1 MKKLLL
7 TLAAMLAA
15 GTLACHA
22 QAATTVK
29 VGASPTPHAE
39 ILNAVKDMLKAEGI
53 NLEIIEYSD
62 YVQPNVALDSKDL
75 DANYF
80 QHKPYLDDFNAQKGT
95 KLSSM
100 GSVHYEPFGIYAGK
114 CKSLKDLKKGA
125 IVAVPND
132 ATNEGRALLLMQDQ
146 GLITLKDGTGLT
158 ATVRDIKDNPKKL
171 RIEEIEA
178 AQLVRALPDV
188 DIAIINGNYAILG
201 GLKVADA
208 LAVEAADSAAATT
221 YANILAIRT
230 GDEKRPELQALYKA
244 LDEGRLGDALREASR
259 KIGLETLMFSEFGY
273 RNFVAASKPLTDA
286 ASLMNLKVRTTDYPV
301 EVAVATELGMN
312 PAPIAWGET
321 YTALQQGTVDA
332 EGNTFSLLNDAR
344 HTEVLKY
351 AVNSEHNYSMHVLLM
366 NKKKWDSLTPEQQG
380 ILREAAREAS
390 DWQRKES
397 VALEE
402 KAWQA
407 FRDRGITIHM
417 LTDAER
423 AELKARTRPAY
434 EAFAREVPA
443 DILQLLEETQK

>member
-15 GTLACHA
+15 GTLVCHA

-39 ILNAVKDMLKAEGI
+39 ILNAAKDMLKAEGI
-53 NLEIIEYSD
+53 NLEVIEYSD

-100 GSVHYEPFGIYAGK
+100 GGVHYEPFGIYAGK
-114 CKSLKDLKKGA
+114 SKSLKDLKKGA

-146 GLITLKDGTGLT
+146 GLITLKDGVGLT

-201 GLKVADA
+201 GLKVANA

-244 LDEGRLGDALREASR
+244 LCSDKIKEFMKTKYEG
-259 KIGLETLMFSEFGY
+259 
-273 RNFVAASKPLTDA
+273 
-286 ASLMNLKVRTTDYPV
+286 
-301 EVAVATELGMN
+301 AVLAT
-312 PAPIAWGET
+312 
-321 YTALQQGTVDA
+321 
-332 EGNTFSLLNDAR
+332 
-344 HTEVLKY
+344 H
-351 AVNSEHNYSMHVLLM
+351 
-366 NKKKWDSLTPEQQG
+366 
-380 ILREAAREAS
+380 
-390 DWQRKES
+390 
-397 VALEE
+397 
-402 KAWQA
+402 
-407 FRDRGITIHM
+407 
-417 LTDAER
+417 
-423 AELKARTRPAY
+423 
-434 EAFAREVPA
+434 
-443 DILQLLEETQK
+443 